1 MGSQRSPTQ
10 LSDFDFYPPS
20 LKSYPLAIQ
29 FSKLL
34 IFFCFV
40 SDVGLETLP
49 VSPALFD
56 SVL

>member
-29 FSKLL
+29 FSKLPDL
-34 IFFCFV
+34 LLLLSV
-40 SDVGLETLP
+40 MWDLRLS
-49 VSPALFD
+49 VSPAPLD